1 MRVVNIMNFVRRID
15 ELGRIVVPKEIRR
28 TMRLRDG
35 DPLEIFIDR
44 DGSVI
49 LKKYSPIAELGNFAK
64 EYAESLANASGHSIC
79 ITDND
84 HVVAAA
90 GGVKRECIGR
100 SITSDLEGIISA
112 RKIVTNDASSSDCI
126 SVFDTQEDRK
136 TQVISPIICE
146 GDAIGAVVIMGK
158 DENVSMGATEQVLA
172 KCAADFMGR
181 QMEM

>member
-1 MRVVNIMNFVRRID
+1 MKATGIVRRID

-49 LKKYSPIAELGNFAK
+49 LKKYSPIAELGNFAR
-64 EYAESLANASGHSIC
+64 EYAESLASASGHSIC

-90 GGVKRECIGR
+90 GGIKKDCVGR
-100 SITSDLEGIISA
+100 AITSDLEGIIGA
-112 RKIVTNDASSSDCI
+112 RRSVVNGESNIDCI
-126 SVFDTQEDRK
+126 SIFDTQEDK
-136 TQVISPIICE
+136 KAQVISPIICE
-146 GDAIGAVVIMGK
+146 GDAIGAVVLMGR
-158 DENVSMGATEQVLA
+158 DENARMGETEQVLA

-181 QMEM
+181 QMQI